1 MKVQGGNHPINVD
14 PRLTSAAGA
23 ANDATK
29 EVPKADPAAKLSVSK
44 SAASL
49 SGVREELE
57 RIPEIRAEKV
67 AQIKAEVEAGRY
79 QRPAA
84 DIAEKMITG
93 SLQESLYQ

>member
-1 MKVQGGNHPINVD
+1 MKVQGGNHPVNVD

-23 ANDATK
+23 ASDVTK
-29 EVPKADPAAKLSVSK
+29 EIPKSDPAAKLSVSK

-49 SGVREELE
+49 SGVKEELE

-67 AQIKAEVEAGRY
+67 AQIKAEYEAGRY
-79 QRPAA
+79 HRPAA
-84 DIAEKMITG
+84 DIAEKMITN